1 MRQLLQKLV
10 TILAWPAG
18 ACSNLESDFI
28 FIALLSLLLCYLIY
42 LPTSQADVGWLS
54 VNVAKSLRAFVE
66 SVFANSRVKNIVFT
80 IQGKKAIYSCQYTGA
95 VIG

>member
-1 MRQLLQKLV
+1 MRLLLQKLG

-42 LPTSQADVGWLS
+42 LPTTVTDACSKQDNSKLYEFCIYRVSFLAATPLK
-54 VNVAKSLRAFVE
+54 VNR
-66 SVFANSRVKNIVFT
+66 
-80 IQGKKAIYSCQYTGA
+80 
-95 VIG
+95 